1 VVFAV
6 VTRLRFLDWVV
17 EDWALEVLDSS
28 AEHSIDAATV
38 ASRSLDTLEA
48 KYDIEDAIASNN
60 LMYK

>member
-17 EDWALEVLDSS
+17 VEDWALEVSVSS

-38 ASRSLDTLEA
+38 ASRSLDTSEA
-48 KYDIEDAIASNN
+48 KEDIEDAIASNN
-60 LMYK
+60 